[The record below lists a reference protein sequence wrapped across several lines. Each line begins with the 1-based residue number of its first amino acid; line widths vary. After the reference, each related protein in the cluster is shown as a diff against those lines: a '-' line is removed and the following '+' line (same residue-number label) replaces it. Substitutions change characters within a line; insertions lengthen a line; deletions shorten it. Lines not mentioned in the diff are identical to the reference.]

1 MKERMLYM
9 RREPVSSAAII
20 YLLVA
25 GLVLLPTRWLGELLF
40 PEQANYAYMLG
51 VGAVRLVLCV
61 PLAVLARQM
70 GVRHIWLPAGGG
82 ALLFCLPAL
91 VVAVN
96 NFPLVALIQG
106 TAGATDAFGAT
117 LFAVE
122 CIGVGLFEELAF
134 RGVIFPF
141 VLGAAGTDRRGRFA
155 AALIASAMFG
165 ALHLVNLLGGFS
177 AGVFLQVG
185 YSFLIGCMLAV
196 CMFRGGGVLFCALA
210 HALFN
215 YGGNLVTPARG
226 LGFGSF
232 ADIWC
237 PAEVVLTV
245 VVGVCAIAY
254 FIWLLYVPPT
264 ASPSF
269 LLKRKNRRK
278 RPPPRMGKRRRN
290 TPPTRGR
297 GATQTRPPDNKKNAH
312 KSAPPA
318 GFACGRRVRF
328 GRVARPFWPGGASV
342 LAGRRVRFGRAARFI
357 AKVPLSVG
365 GESAADQIKAFLS
378 AS

>member
-1 MKERMLYM
+1 MRAQAAAGRQRTRMKERMLYM

-82 ALLFCLPAL
+82 ALLLCLPAL
-91 VVAVN
+91 VVAAN

-106 TAGATDAFGAT
+106 TAGVTDAFGAA

-122 CIGVGLFEELAF
+122 CVGVGLFEELAF

-245 VVGVCAIAY
+245 IVGVCAIAY
-254 FIWLLYVPPT
+254 FIWLLYV
-264 ASPSF
+264 S
-269 LLKRKNRRK
+269 
-278 RPPPRMGKRRRN
+278 
-290 TPPTRGR
+290 
-297 GATQTRPPDNKKNAH
+297 PPDAADRFAVFPPEKEEPPQAPAP
-312 KSAPPA
+312 SDGEAPPQHPADA
-318 GFACGRRVRF
+318 GEGSD
-328 GRVARPFWPGGASV
+328 GNPPAR
-342 LAGRRVRFGRAARFI
+342 
-357 AKVPLSVG
+357 
-365 GESAADQIKAFLS
+365 
-378 AS
+378 

>member
-9 RREPVSSAAII
+9 RREPASSAAII

-25 GLVLLPTRWLGELLF
+25 GLVLLPTRWLGELFF
-40 PEQANYAYMLG
+40 PGQDNYAYMLG
-51 VGAVRLVLCV
+51 LGAARLVLCI
-61 PLAVLARQM
+61 PLALLARQM

-91 VVAVN
+91 AVAAN
-96 NFPLVALIQG
+96 NFPIVALVQG
-106 TAGATDAFGAT
+106 TAGVTDAFGAA

-122 CIGVGLFEELAF
+122 CVGVGLFEELAF

-141 VLGAAGTDRRGRFA
+141 VLGKTGTGRRGRFIA
-155 AALIASAMFG
+155 VLVASAMFG

-215 YGGNLVTPARG
+215 YGGNLVTAARG

-237 PAEVVLTV
+237 PAEVILTA
-245 VVGVCAIAY
+245 VVGAAAIAY
-254 FIWLLYVPPT
+254 FVWLLY
-264 ASPSF
+264 ASPADAADRYAVF
-269 LLKRKNRRK
+269 
-278 RPPPRMGKRRRN
+278 PP
-290 TPPTRGR
+290 
-297 GATQTRPPDNKKNAH
+297 KKE
-312 KSAPPA
+312 APPQ
-318 GFACGRRVRF
+318 G
-328 GRVARPFWPGGASV
+328 
-342 LAGRRVRFGRAARFI
+342 
-357 AKVPLSVG
+357 
-365 GESAADQIKAFLS
+365 SAADGEGGDANDPPAK
-378 AS
+378 